1 MTGNTVTSTGSSTD
15 KAGAVCGT
23 VGVAGQEK
31 TVNGVTHE
39 GGIEV
44 SATVTGNTASSG
56 GTATTAMFG
65 RIGSDGGELAV
76 TGGTYDGTATYANDS
91 YDSNN
96 GKIIISGG
104 TFQTQPSQDA
114 IADGFVTFI
123 SGCAMGVDLWAGH
136 IVLKRKEQNPALH
149 LIAATPWPGFARRW
163 NDEWQS
169 QYNDLLRRA
178 DLVVNVCDHYHNG
191 VFQQRNVWMCDHS
204 SRVIA
209 YYNGAPGGTK
219 NTIDYARKHNIQV
232 IEP

>member
-1 MTGNTVTSTGSSTD
+1 MATEEEKRLHRCCFTGHRP
-15 KAGAVCGT
+15 
-23 VGVAGQEK
+23 EK
-31 TVNGVTHE
+31 LNASE
-39 GGIEV
+39 EEV
-44 SATVTGNTASSG
+44 K
-56 GTATTAMFG
+56 
-65 RIGSDGGELAV
+65 RWLE
-76 TGGTYDGTATYANDS
+76 
-91 YDSNN
+91 
-96 GKIIISGG
+96 
-104 TFQTQPSQDA
+104 TQIDQA

-149 LIAATPWPGFARRW
+149 LIAATPWPGFARRG